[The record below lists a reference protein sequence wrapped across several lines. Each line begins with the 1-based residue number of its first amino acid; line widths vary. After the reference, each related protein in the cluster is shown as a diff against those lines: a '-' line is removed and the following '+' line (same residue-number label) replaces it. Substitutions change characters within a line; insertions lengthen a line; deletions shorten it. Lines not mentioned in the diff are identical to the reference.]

1 MIPLRKAMLMEL
13 RLNSSRFGTAVALCV
28 LCLVLSATITDA
40 LVAALPIWAALAWY
54 RYGRADTAS
63 RAELRASL
71 GLSRADRVRGRVAL
85 IGLET
90 LLLLL
95 TAALAPFATTATG
108 RVVSVE
114 PGPTFTVQG
123 PPGLP
128 QAVLVGVGLAM
139 SALVLVITAIVVGG
153 DCLTHRPAW
162 SMGVLSFVVYLGAGM
177 LCSAAIGVPTVALEL
192 GEVSLGGYLLV
203 GVGVLVLLAAALLV
217 LRRRVRRWIRA
228 LDSGAAARAL
238 AAA

>member
-1 MIPLRKAMLMEL
+1 MIPIRQAMLMEL
-13 RLNSSRFGTAVALCV
+13 RLNNGRFGTAIVLCV
-28 LCLVLSATITDA
+28 LCLVLAATVTDA
-40 LVAALPIWAALAWY
+40 LVAVLPIWAALAWY

-95 TAALAPFATTATG
+95 TSALAPFAVTATG
-108 RVVSVE
+108 RATSVE

-128 QAVLVGVGLAM
+128 QAALVLVGLAM

-153 DCLTHRPAW
+153 DCLTHRPAR
-162 SMGVLSFVVYLGAGM
+162 SMAVLSIVVYLGAGM
-177 LCSAAIGVPTVALEL
+177 ICSAAIRMPLVALGL
-192 GEVSLGGYLLV
+192 GDVSLGWYLLAGAGAV
-203 GVGVLVLLAAALLV
+203 VLLAAALLV
-217 LRRRVRRWIRA
+217 LRRRVRRWIRD

>member
-1 MIPLRKAMLMEL
+1 MIPIRQAMLMEL
-13 RLNSSRFGTAVALCV
+13 RLNTGRFGAAVALCV
-28 LCLVLSATITDA
+28 LCLVLAATVTDA
-40 LVAALPIWAALAWY
+40 LVAVLPIWAVLAWY

-85 IGLET
+85 IGFET

-95 TAALAPFATTATG
+95 TAALAPFAATATG
-108 RVVSVE
+108 RAISVE
-114 PGPTFTVQG
+114 PGPTFTLQG
-123 PPGLP
+123 PPDLP

-153 DCLTHRPAW
+153 DCLTHRPAR
-162 SMGVLSFVVYLGAGM
+162 SMAVLSFVVYLGAGM
-177 LCSAAIGVPTVALEL
+177 LCSAVIGVPLVAFERA
-192 GEVSLGGYLLV
+192 EMSLGAYLLV

-217 LRRRVRRWIRA
+217 LRRRVRRWIRV
-228 LDSGAAARAL
+228 LDSGAAARAH

>member
-1 MIPLRKAMLMEL
+1 MIPIRQAMLMEL
-13 RLNSSRFGTAVALCV
+13 RLNNGRFGTAIVLCV
-28 LCLVLSATITDA
+28 LCLVLAATVTDA
-40 LVAALPIWAALAWY
+40 LVAVLPIWAALAWY

-95 TAALAPFATTATG
+95 TSALAPFADTATG
-108 RVVSVE
+108 RATSVE

-128 QAVLVGVGLAM
+128 QAALVLVGLAM
-139 SALVLVITAIVVGG
+139 SALVLVITAILALVGKTMLQRG
-153 DCLTHRPAW
+153 QTPQPKENVMKDVEAIKQ
-162 SMGVLSFVVYLGAGM
+162 GVIRMPL
-177 LCSAAIGVPTVALEL
+177 VALGL
-192 GEVSLGGYLLV
+192 GDVSLGWYLLAGAGAV
-203 GVGVLVLLAAALLV
+203 VLLAAALLV
-217 LRRRVRRWIRA
+217 LRRRVRRWIRD

-238 AAA
+238 AAV

>member
-1 MIPLRKAMLMEL
+1 MIPIRQAMLMEL
-13 RLNSSRFGTAVALCV
+13 RLNNGRFGTAIVLCV
-28 LCLVLSATITDA
+28 LCLVLAATVTDA
-40 LVAALPIWAALAWY
+40 LVAVLPIWAALAWY

-95 TAALAPFATTATG
+95 TSALAPFAVTATG
-108 RVVSVE
+108 RAISVN

-128 QAVLVGVGLAM
+128 QAALVGVGLAM

-153 DCLTHRPAW
+153 DCLTNRPAR
-162 SMGVLSFVVYLGAGM
+162 SMAVLSIVVYLGAGM
-177 LCSAAIGVPTVALEL
+177 LCSVLVGVPLMAFEL
-192 GEVSLGGYLLV
+192 GEASLGSYLLV
-203 GVGVLVLLAAALLV
+203 GAGEMVLLAAALLV

>member
-1 MIPLRKAMLMEL
+1 MIPIRQAMLMEL
-13 RLNSSRFGTAVALCV
+13 RLNSGRFGTAVALCV
-28 LCLVLSATITDA
+28 LCLVLAATITDA
-40 LVAALPIWAALAWY
+40 LVAVLPIWAALAWY
-54 RYGRADTAS
+54 RYGRADTAA

-95 TAALAPFATTATG
+95 TAGLAPFVSTETG
-108 RVVSVE
+108 RAISVE
-114 PGPTFTVQG
+114 PGPTFAVQG

-128 QAVLVGVGLAM
+128 QAVLVLVGLAM

-153 DCLTHRPAW
+153 DCLTHRPAR
-162 SMGVLSFVVYLGAGM
+162 SMAVLSIVVYLGAGM
-177 LCSAAIGVPTVALEL
+177 LWSAAIGVPLVALSL
-192 GEVSLGGYLLV
+192 GEAPLGWYLLV
-203 GVGVLVLLAAALLV
+203 GVGAAVVLAAALLV

-238 AAA
+238 ASA